1 MGRNIVAILRGIDPK
16 DVLEIAEVL
25 IDCGIGKIEVP
36 LNSPDPFDSI
46 SKLARTFGDHAL
58 IGAGRFSINLIKQR
72 S

>member
-25 IDCGIGKIEVP
+25 IDCGISKIEVP

-46 SKLARTFGDHAL
+46 SKLARTFGDQAL

>member
-25 IDCGIGKIEVP
+25 IDCGISKIEVP

-46 SKLARTFGDHAL
+46 SKLARTFGDQSL